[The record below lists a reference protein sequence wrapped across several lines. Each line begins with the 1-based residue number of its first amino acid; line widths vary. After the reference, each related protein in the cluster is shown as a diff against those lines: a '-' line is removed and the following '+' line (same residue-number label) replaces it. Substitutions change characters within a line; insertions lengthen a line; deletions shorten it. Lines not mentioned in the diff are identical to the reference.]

1 MPKILQIV
9 LTFDKVKKVIQGEKN
24 MEKKNYEEKGYLNED
39 YKIFYLEEM
48 LSREIEY
55 HYHNFDKI
63 IIFFRGNMEYIIEG
77 KSYTLLPNDI
87 VLVPRGDS
95 HKVKLSGLCNTDIG
109 YTRMVIYISPEY
121 LSALSDKTESLRDC
135 FMQVAK
141 KHSHVIRLKEKRENQ
156 LLYLIESLKDS
167 ACKNS
172 LEMFHGMYQ
181 RTLVMQFLIILN
193 RKMKQDGIYYVG
205 TSCCNQKI
213 VEIIHY
219 INNHL
224 KDDMDI
230 NSLSEK
236 FYISRYY
243 MMRQFK
249 AETGYT
255 IGNYVNQKRLLL
267 AREMLKK
274 GHPVT
279 KTYLDVGFKEY
290 STFVRAYKQ
299 MFNEIPSKI
308 IKIPE

>member
-1 MPKILQIV
+1 
-9 LTFDKVKKVIQGEKN
+9 
-24 MEKKNYEEKGYLNED
+24 
-39 YKIFYLEEM
+39 
-48 LSREIEY
+48 
-55 HYHNFDKI
+55 
-63 IIFFRGNMEYIIEG
+63 
-77 KSYTLLPNDI
+77 
-87 VLVPRGDS
+87 
-95 HKVKLSGLCNTDIG
+95 
-109 YTRMVIYISPEY
+109 
-121 LSALSDKTESLRDC
+121 
-135 FMQVAK
+135 
-141 KHSHVIRLKEKRENQ
+141 
-156 LLYLIESLKDS
+156 
-167 ACKNS
+167 
-172 LEMFHGMYQ
+172 
-181 RTLVMQFLIILN
+181 MQFLIILN

-236 FYISRYY
+236 FYISRYH

-249 AETGYT
+249 SETGYT

-274 GHPVT
+274 GYPVT